1 MAYDL
6 LAMLAAGF
14 GVAGVLLFLRWVSRG
29 RLPKWLVPASAGAAM
44 IAFSVWNEYTWYPRI
59 RAALPESVRIVTA
72 PVDTV
77 PYQPW
82 TYIFPLTKRFVAVD
96 LGSAV
101 HSETAP
107 DQFVAPVLVVARWG
121 RTERL
126 PVAFDC
132 AGGRRAD
139 VFLNAA
145 PGSEGPIEGAEWVTP
160 EPGDE
165 LLAAACN
172 GG

>member
-14 GVAGVLLFLRWVSRG
+14 GAAGVLLILRLISRG
-29 RLPKWLVPASAGAAM
+29 RLPKWLVPAGAGAAM
-44 IAFSVWNEYTWYPRI
+44 IAFSAWNEYTWYPRI

-82 TYIFPLTKRFVAVD
+82 TYLFPLTKRFMAVD

-101 HSETAP
+101 HSEIAP
-107 DQFVAPVLVVARWG
+107 DQFVAPVIIVTRWG

-132 AGGRRAD
+132 AGGRRAN

-145 PGSEGPIEGAEWVTP
+145 DGAGGIEGAEWETP
-160 EPGDE
+160 DAGDE